1 MGKPPPKIIVVD
13 TNVLIRATFRKRSPL
28 SLRIYQAI
36 QEQTCI
42 LATSPTILAEICE
55 VISRDY
61 IIALTHTTPAQRT
74 DYMNELGEISML
86 TKGKATITQ
95 KSRDQKDT
103 KFLVCASE
111 AQADYLITSDEDM
124 LDLKNHEQTRIISPQ
139 EFVALLDAGTFNPT
153 VKIEYTLYG
162 HQPVAEMANP

>member
-13 TNVLIRATFRKRSPL
+13 TNVLIRATFRKRSPA

-36 QEQTCI
+36 KEQTCL
-42 LATSPTILAEICE
+42 LATSPAILAEIRE

-74 DYMNELGEISML
+74 RYMHELQDISML
-86 TKGKATITQ
+86 TTGQGALTQ
-95 KSRDQKDT
+95 QSRDRNDN

-111 AQADYLITSDEDM
+111 AQADYLITSDADL
-124 LDLKNHEQTRIISPQ
+124 LDLKTHEGTRILPPQ
-139 EFVALLDAGTFNPT
+139 EFVARLDAGT
-153 VKIEYTLYG
+153 L
-162 HQPVAEMANP
+162 

>member
-1 MGKPPPKIIVVD
+1 MGKPPPKTIVVD
-13 TNVLIRATFRKRSPL
+13 TNVLIRATFRKRSPI

-36 QEQTCI
+36 IYQAIQEQVCI
-42 LATSPTILAEICE
+42 LAISPAILAEIRE
-55 VISRDY
+55 VISRGY

-95 KSRDQKDT
+95 KSRDRKDN

-111 AQADYLITSDEDM
+111 AQADYLITSDED
-124 LDLKNHEQTRIISPQ
+124 
-139 EFVALLDAGTFNPT
+139 LLDCTGICILKSP
-153 VKIEYTLYG
+153 
-162 HQPVAEMANP
+162 

>member
-13 TNVLIRATFRKRSPL
+13 TNVLIRATFRKRSPV

-36 QEQTCI
+36 KDQNCI
-42 LATSPTILAEICE
+42 LATSPSILAEIRD

-74 DYMNELGEISML
+74 RFMHELDDISLL
-86 TKGKATITQ
+86 TSGQGTITQ
-95 KSRDQKDT
+95 ESRDREDN

-111 AQADYLITSDEDM
+111 VQADYLITSDDDL
-124 LDLKNHEQTRIISPQ
+124 LDLKTEGVTRIIPPQ
-139 EFVALLDAGTFNPT
+139 EFVALLDAGT
-153 VKIEYTLYG
+153 L
-162 HQPVAEMANP
+162 

>member
-1 MGKPPPKIIVVD
+1 MGKPLPKIIVVD
-13 TNVLIRATFRKRSPL
+13 TNVLIRATFRKRSPV

-42 LATSPTILAEICE
+42 LAASLTILAEIRE

-95 KSRDQKDT
+95 KSRDQKDD

-111 AQADYLITSDEDM
+111 AQADYLITSDEDL
-124 LDLKNHEQTRIISPQ
+124 LDLKAHEGTRIIPPQ
-139 EFVALLDAGTFNPT
+139 EFVALLETGT
-153 VKIEYTLYG
+153 L
-162 HQPVAEMANP
+162 

>member
-13 TNVLIRATFRKRSPL
+13 TNVLIRATFRKRSPV

-36 QEQTCI
+36 KEQVCI
-42 LATSPTILAEICE
+42 LATSPAILAEIRD

-74 DYMNELGEISML
+74 RFMHELDDISLL
-86 TKGKATITQ
+86 TSGQGTITQ
-95 KSRDQKDT
+95 ESRDREDN

-111 AQADYLITSDEDM
+111 AQADYLITSDDDL
-124 LDLKNHEQTRIISPQ
+124 LDLKTHESTRIIPPQ
-139 EFVALLDAGTFNPT
+139 EFVALLDAGT
-153 VKIEYTLYG
+153 L
-162 HQPVAEMANP
+162 